1 MYLSLPLGLL
11 LLLSLSVAP
20 VQAMNPNATIS
31 IDLRAA
37 DPFHPQGSRG
47 QGVVTYGIRTY
58 RFQVKGLNI
67 LAPLAIVE
75 LEARGEVYQLKDIA
89 DLAGTYKKVPT
100 PVPFLKKE
108 EQYLVVKNEK
118 GVVLNLKPVY
128 KPKVKRPPF
137 VQKKLDLDLAKEGLT
152 IFQVE

>member
-1 MYLSLPLGLL
+1 MSYALPLAIT
-11 LLLSLSVAP
+11 LLLSLTAAP

-37 DPFHPQGSRG
+37 DPAHPKGSWG

-58 RFQVKGLNI
+58 RFQVKGLNV

-75 LEARGEVYQLKDIA
+75 MEARGEVYQLKDIA
-89 DLAGTYKKVPT
+89 DLAGTYKKVQA

-108 EQYLVVKNEK
+108 DQGLVVKNQK
-118 GVVLNLKPVY
+118 GVILNLKPVY

-137 VQKKLDLDLAKEGLT
+137 VQKKLDLDLAKEGL
-152 IFQVE
+152 IISRVE